1 MSGCLIFALLMFVL
15 GFVLGLAWY
24 NRRIWAGAY
33 DTMHRTANGALQT
46 ANGALQSANG
56 ALQTTNG
63 NYTTYNV

>member
-24 NRRIWAGAY
+24 NRRIWAGAH
-33 DTMHRTANGALQT
+33 DALHRTANGALQT
-46 ANGALQSANG
+46 ADGALQSI
-56 ALQTTNG
+56 NG